1 MLWCHGECFHIWKDA
16 FLLGSFEFVGSKA
29 KGRISKRVLQEN
41 KSMPNFV
48 KNKYFL
54 PRYTHRCVCV
64 SRGENFFFFLG
75 KLGVLC
81 FLVTP
86 ALIVA
91 LLPYYRQIMNSL
103 DKKCDQLVDL
113 NNPFYTTG
121 YHAFRRFKKRPV
133 T

>member
-1 MLWCHGECFHIWKDA
+1 MLWCHGECFDRWKDA
-16 FLLGSFEFVGSKA
+16 FLLVSFEFVGSKA

-54 PRYTHRCVCV
+54 PRDTHRCVCV
-64 SRGENFFFFLG
+64 SRGEKYFFFR

-91 LLPYYRQIMNSL
+91 LFPYYRQIINSS
-103 DKKCDQLVDL
+103 DKKYDQLVDL

-121 YHAFRRFKKRPV
+121 YYAFRGFKKRPV
-133 T
+133 A